1 MARYKYF
8 HEMYDPFTSNG
19 FEKYFSDNEEIRY
32 RRFYEKYSV
41 FQSFQVDKTRKTM
54 FDIAGLNFLIIVHPD
69 ESGIGGGFNIQKT
82 FHNENELYKV
92 YEEANK
98 DILELFKYWDN
109 NWHEKSINALLNK
122 RIYENYS
129 IIYNRMYKNVVFSN
143 IKEVRKEINKLHN
156 NSKYSFESFIEI
168 SSSLYICYLIMKYD
182 GKLFYDV
189 ETGAL
194 RFISDIKKRLF
205 PSNVVASFWYF
216 GDGDY
221 LERGQACWDYG
232 PDWDELR
239 EIKKNNN
246 EKQRWGPWLNRLK
259 YIYTDDTKR
268 FFPCIIDSRGRII
281 WVYSFLEL

>member
-1 MARYKYF
+1 MTRYKYF
-8 HEMYDPFTSNG
+8 YEMYDPFTPNG
-19 FEKYFSDNEEIRY
+19 FEKYYSDSEEIRY
-32 RRFYEKYSV
+32 RRFYEKYGV

-54 FDIAGLNFLIIVHPD
+54 FDIGGSNFLIIVHPD
-69 ESGIGGGFNIQKT
+69 ESGRGGSFNIQKT
-82 FHNENELYKV
+82 FHDENELY
-92 YEEANK
+92 EEYSNANK
-98 DILELFKYWDN
+98 DILDLFKYWDN

-122 RIYENYS
+122 RIYENYNL
-129 IIYNRMYKNVVFSN
+129 IYNRMYKNVVFSN

-221 LERGQACWDYG
+221 LERGQACWMFG
-232 PDWDELR
+232 PDWDELG
-239 EIKKNNN
+239 EIRNNN
-246 EKQRWGPWLNRLK
+246 DNERWGPWVNRLK
-259 YIYTDDTKR
+259 YTYSDTTNQH
-268 FFPCIIDSRGRII
+268 FPCII
-281 WVYSFLEL
+281 E